1 MANAGFTT
9 SFTQAGQGDLQAPDA
24 LSLTLSTSSIDTA
37 SGPATIDVEARI
49 TDDLVG
55 PAGSGYFSSPSQIRF
70 VHSSGQSVTAIFMAE
85 SRTSGTTTDGIYRYT
100 ITIPQGAAQGTWSAT
115 SFLLVDQVGNMRS
128 LSTQQMTNAGFTISF
143 VNG

>member
-1 MANAGFTT
+1 MLAFFFAGYLML
-9 SFTQAGQGDLQAPDA
+9 GV
-24 LSLTLSTSSIDTA
+24 STKTK
-37 SGPATIDVEARI
+37 T
-49 TDDLVG
+49 
-55 PAGSGYFSSPSQIRF
+55 PS
-70 VHSSGQSVTAIFMAE
+70 AILG
-85 SRTSGTTTDGIYRYT
+85 GTTTDGIYRYT